1 MHERDAEIVGALRRG
16 YEAMNRGDFEAL
28 IALARPDVEL
38 SRPGG
43 LAPIRG
49 MAEVQTWMQ
58 PDAFEEQRI
67 EPLDFRVNGNKVL
80 VRQHMKARGAGS
92 GIELEAGS
100 WMVWTLDDDGRIV
113 RGDGYFE
120 HQETDARRA
129 AGLSE

>member
-1 MHERDAEIVGALRRG
+1 MHERDAEFVAALRRG

-38 SRPGG
+38 TRPGG
-43 LAPIRG
+43 LAPIRVWPRSKPG
-49 MAEVQTWMQ
+49 CNPTRSRSK
-58 PDAFEEQRI
+58 RI

-100 WMVWTLDDDGRIV
+100 WMVWTLDDGRIV